1 LIARVV
7 LSETA
12 FRIGMAAFSLEVKP
26 LAVLVGLG
34 GVLLIAIL
42 GTIPATAK
50 VLRMPVA
57 EALKD

>member
-1 LIARVV
+1 
-7 LSETA
+7 
-12 FRIGMAAFSLEVKP
+12 MAAFSLEVKP